1 MCSNSSKLN
10 DLLHFYIFLIVL
22 HISTKSIIKQ
32 LQRPWKSF
40 FHDITVNTLI
50 KDHGL
55 IQIKWLEKVKH
66 VESAKCYIHGCSV
79 RSVP

>member
-1 MCSNSSKLN
+1 MHNFLKVKWFVA
-10 DLLHFYIFLIVL
+10 LLYFFIVL

-50 KDHGL
+50 KDHDL